1 MKVGDASRERAGGE
15 IDWSAVLRLCP
26 AKEIKQRACLVF
38 PFLWTLDLLSQRF
51 NFWPLLRTRFFS
63 RGSPVSP
70 SVSVPPTSSGV
81 LPNVFNA
88 RTRDNAS
95 FSLRD
100 KAMHNATAIRSRAP
114 VSGICLCPSIE
125 SIESLLSFYL
135 SCLALFFPFSFFF
148 SPLFLRFLSPFPIQS
163 LWNTLLNGTDRV
175 GKGRGG

>member
-1 MKVGDASRERAGGE
+1 M
-15 IDWSAVLRLCP
+15 
-26 AKEIKQRACLVF
+26 F

-51 NFWPLLRTRFFS
+51 NFWPLFRTRFFS
-63 RGSPVSP
+63 RGSPASP

-114 VSGICLCPSIE
+114 VSGIYLCPSIE
-125 SIESLLSFYL
+125 SRLSFYL
-135 SCLALFFPFSFFF
+135 PCLALFFPFSFFF
-148 SPLFLRFLSPFPIQS
+148 SPLFLRFCLLFPFRAYETRCSMGQTGS
-163 LWNTLLNGTDRV
+163 
-175 GKGRGG
+175 GRGETDKNDSSLFLRFRGRSQ

>member
-1 MKVGDASRERAGGE
+1 M
-15 IDWSAVLRLCP
+15 
-26 AKEIKQRACLVF
+26 F

-51 NFWPLLRTRFFS
+51 NFWSLLRTRFFS
-63 RGSPVSP
+63 RGSPASP

-125 SIESLLSFYL
+125 SRLSFYL

-148 SPLFLRFLSPFPIQS
+148 SLLYFSVFVSFSHSEPMKHAAQWDRPGREGESQIRTILLSFSDFAAGASDFTS
-163 LWNTLLNGTDRV
+163 LCRDKRLPE
-175 GKGRGG
+175 KAGR

>member
-1 MKVGDASRERAGGE
+1 M
-15 IDWSAVLRLCP
+15 
-26 AKEIKQRACLVF
+26 F
-38 PFLWTLDLLSQRF
+38 PFLWMLDLLSQRF

-135 SCLALFFPFSFFF
+135 SCLTLFFPFSFFF
-148 SPLFLRFLSPFPIQS
+148 SPLFLRFCLLFPFRAYETRCSMGQTA
-163 LWNTLLNGTDRV
+163 L
-175 GKGRGG
+175 GRGEADKNDSSLFLRFRGRSQ